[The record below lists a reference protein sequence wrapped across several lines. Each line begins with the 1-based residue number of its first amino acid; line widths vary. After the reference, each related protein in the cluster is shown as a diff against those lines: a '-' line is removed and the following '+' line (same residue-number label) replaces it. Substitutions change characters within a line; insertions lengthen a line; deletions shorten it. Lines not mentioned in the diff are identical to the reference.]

1 MLSVDFAG
9 GLSGKG
15 ELTLRAP
22 LSGTFLQ
29 RKDVVNQCLEFG
41 VSSVRAESGAV
52 GGDPP
57 QEVGVRRGPTP
68 GGEGQAGTHP
78 RRWGSGWDPPQEVGA
93 RRGKTGYVP
102 NTASLLTSR
111 PIRQRREPF

>member
-29 RKDVVNQCLEFG
+29 RKDVVNHCLEFG
-41 VSSVRAESGAV
+41 VSSVRAESGAA

-68 GGEGQAGTHP
+68 GSGDQAGKDRLCTQHGLSADQP
-78 RRWGSGWDPPQEVGA
+78 TDSAATRA
-93 RRGKTGYVP
+93 I
-102 NTASLLTSR
+102 LTVL
-111 PIRQRREPF
+111 

>member
-29 RKDVVNQCLEFG
+29 RKDVVNHCLEFG
-41 VSSVRAESGAV
+41 VSSVRAE
-52 GGDPP
+52 
-57 QEVGVRRGPTP
+57 Q
-68 GGEGQAGTHP
+68 QAGTHP
-78 RRWGSGWDPPQEVGA
+78 RRWGSGGDPPQEVGVRLGPTPGSGDQA
-93 RRGKTGYVP
+93 GKDRLCTQHGLSADQP
-102 NTASLLTSR
+102 TDSAATRAILTVL
-111 PIRQRREPF
+111 